1 MGKVKNELLEYME
14 NHGLGDMSE
23 IPADLSLSDIV
34 EDNRS
39 FNG

>member
-1 MGKVKNELLEYME
+1 MGKINNELLEYME
-14 NHGLGDMSE
+14 NHGLEDVSE
-23 IPADLSLSDIV
+23 IPSDLTLSDIV